1 MDMISAGSNRWYK
14 MRKRIRLE
22 LMSLPFVN
30 NLWVTLVLLTTLFS
44 LLLVVKII
52 FPITPRNLKKK
63 KNKTN
68 SFIFP
73 PYLIFSTPI

>member
-1 MDMISAGSNRWYK
+1 

-63 KNKTN
+63 KKQN
-68 SFIFP
+68 
-73 PYLIFSTPI
+73 

>member
-1 MDMISAGSNRWYK
+1 MDTISAGSNRWYK

-30 NLWVTLVLLTTLFS
+30 NLWVTLVLLTTLFP

-52 FPITPRNLKKK
+52 FPITPRNLEKKQK
-63 KNKTN
+63 
-68 SFIFP
+68 
-73 PYLIFSTPI
+73 LIH

>member
-1 MDMISAGSNRWYK
+1 